1 MQSIAAPQLRQSV
14 CAYPTLAKPRVGP
27 ELLPLLRSWL
37 SYQFKVRSLNG
48 CRVFKYVNAVSSVQ
62 FGQTGRDSKRAFHMN
77 QVVLE
82 TDQLTKK
89 YGRRVI
95 VDRLSLTV
103 KRGDIFGFLGQNG
116 AGKSTTIRMSL
127 GLVRPSSG
135 QVRIL
140 GNDMSRHPQRALKR
154 VGAIIEAP
162 AFYENFSALLNLR
175 MLAAMSGGATP
186 QRLEQVLELVG
197 LRERA
202 RDPVRI
208 YSHGMRQRLGIAQAL
223 LPNPEFVILDEP
235 TDGLDP
241 QGLCEMRDLI
251 CRLRDEL
258 GLTIMLSSH
267 LLHEVEQICNRVA
280 IIEQGRLVYQGSVEE
295 LVAQGQSLK
304 LKVDR
309 VSDVFDLLS
318 QDPRLSVTRN
328 GDDSLYLK
336 IAGEQVASVNAMLVE
351 RGFRVTELSP
361 QRESLE
367 EVFLR
372 LTREAGAQRNEESRL
387 RQK

>member
-1 MQSIAAPQLRQSV
+1 M
-14 CAYPTLAKPRVGP
+14 
-27 ELLPLLRSWL
+27 
-37 SYQFKVRSLNG
+37 NH
-48 CRVFKYVNAVSSVQ
+48 AVL
-62 FGQTGRDSKRAFHMN
+62 QTYR
-77 QVVLE
+77 
-82 TDQLTKK
+82 LTKK
-89 YGRRVI
+89 YRRRVV
-95 VDRLSLTV
+95 VDRLSLRV
-103 KRGDIFGFLGQNG
+103 ERGDIFGFLGQNG
-116 AGKSTTIRMSL
+116 AGKSTTIRMLL

-135 QVRIL
+135 EVRIL
-140 GNDMSRHPQRALKR
+140 GNDMSRRPQRALKH

-162 AFYENFSALLNLR
+162 AFYENFSAWQNLR

-186 QRLEQVLELVG
+186 KRVEQVLELVG
-197 LRERA
+197 LRARA

-241 QGLCEMRDLI
+241 QGLYEVRDLI
-251 CRLRDEL
+251 RRLRDEL
-258 GLTIMLSSH
+258 SLTIMLSSH

-295 LVAQGQSLK
+295 LVAEGQSIK

-309 VSDVFDLLS
+309 VSDAFELLA

-336 IAGEQVASVNAMLVE
+336 LAGEEIPDVNALLVE
-351 RGFRVTELSP
+351 RGFRVMEISP

-372 LTREAGAQRNEESRL
+372 LTREAGTRRNEESRW
-387 RQK
+387 